1 MKTLLLVFKGTFI
14 LFSIMA
20 ASIYI
25 STSVFFIPDIVIFVG
40 KSLFEFLKVLMSLH
54 NILNI

>member
-1 MKTLLLVFKGTFI
+1 
-14 LFSIMA
+14 MA